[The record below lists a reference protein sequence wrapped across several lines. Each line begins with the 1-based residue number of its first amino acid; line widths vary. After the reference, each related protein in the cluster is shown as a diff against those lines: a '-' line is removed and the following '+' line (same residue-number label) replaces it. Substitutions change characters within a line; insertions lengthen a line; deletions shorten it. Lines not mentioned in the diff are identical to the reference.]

1 MDQIVCEH
9 LQLDCKESDMT
20 EWTKLLEKVRNLTKK
35 TTIGLVGKYVELQD
49 AYLSVVEALKHAG
62 YSHDTDIE
70 VKWINSENVT
80 AENVNELLDEVDGV
94 LVPGGFGDRG
104 IDGKI
109 EAIRYAR
116 EQKKP
121 FLGICLGMQL
131 ASIEFARNVLGLKD
145 AHSSE
150 INPDTEHPII
160 DLLPEQ
166 KDIEDLGGTLRLGL
180 YPCKLKE
187 NTKAFEA
194 YQETVVYE
202 RHRHRYEFN
211 NEYRTAMEEA
221 GFVFSGTSP
230 DGRLVEVV
238 ELKDHPWFIASQ
250 FHPEFISRPN
260 CPQPLFREFI
270 HASMACNEKK

>member
-1 MDQIVCEH
+1 
-9 LQLDCKESDMT
+9 MT
-20 EWTKLLEKVRNLTKK
+20 EWTALLEKVRNLSKK

-62 YSHDTDIE
+62 YAHDADIDI
-70 VKWINSENVT
+70 KWINSEEVNV
-80 AENVNELLDEVDGV
+80 ENVAELLDEVDGV

-104 IDGKI
+104 IEGKI
-109 EAIRYAR
+109 AAIQYAR

-121 FLGICLGMQL
+121 FFGICLGMQL
-131 ASIEFARNVLGLKD
+131 ASIEFARNVLSLNG

-150 INPDTEHPII
+150 INPDTPHPII

-166 KDIEDLGGTLRLGL
+166 LDIEDLGGTLRLGL
-180 YPCKLKE
+180 YPCKLSE
-187 NTKAFEA
+187 GTKAFEA
-194 YQETVVYE
+194 YQDEVVYE

-211 NEYRTAMEEA
+211 NHYRQMMEA
-221 GFVFSGTSP
+221 SGFVFSGTSP

-238 ELKDHPWFIASQ
+238 ELKDHPWFVASQ

-260 CPQPLFREFI
+260 RPQPLFREFI
-270 HASMACNEKK
+270 GASLNHKEQ